1 MFESKMTC
9 RDFVKLFEGEFPLS
23 ITEALSIYEISLQWQ
38 ATTCI
43 ITDSDTF
50 ERVQINDPE
59 NLDVK
64 Y

>member
-9 RDFVKLFEGEFPLS
+9 RGFVKLFDAGFPLS
-23 ITEALSIYEISLQWQ
+23 ITEALSIYEISLEWQ
-38 ATTCI
+38 TRTCI

-50 ERVQINDPE
+50 ERIQVTDPE
-59 NLDVK
+59 HLDIR